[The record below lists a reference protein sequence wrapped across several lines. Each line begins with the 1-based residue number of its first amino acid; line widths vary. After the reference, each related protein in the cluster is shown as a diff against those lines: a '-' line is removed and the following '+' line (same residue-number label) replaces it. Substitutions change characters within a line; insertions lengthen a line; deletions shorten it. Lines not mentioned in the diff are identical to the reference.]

1 MWGSSFIVCFKRKMC
16 SVFFPNFCCFIV
28 IVYLKVFSVDTMHKT
43 GGTML
48 KTGVQCS
55 NRGYNAQTEGTMLK
69 TGGTMLKTGVQ
80 CSNRGY
86 NAQTEGT
93 MLKTGG
99 TMLKQGVQCSNKGY
113 NAQNRGT
120 MLKQGVQCSTR
131 RVQCLKQRVQY
142 SKHSSNRWVQ
152 CLKQRVQIFVRISQN
167 FAKNA
172 KTKRNRKKKICE
184 KYICEYNFRELFN
197 S

>member
-1 MWGSSFIVCFKRKMC
+1 MLPIGTMLIKEVWGSSFIVCFKRKMC

-55 NRGYNAQTEGTMLK
+55 NRGYNAQTGSTMLK
-69 TGGTMLKTGVQ
+69 
-80 CSNRGY
+80 
-86 NAQTEGT
+86 TEGT

>member
-28 IVYLKVFSVDTMHKT
+28 YLKVFSVDTMHKT
-43 GGTML
+43 G
-48 KTGVQCS
+48 
-55 NRGYNAQTEGTMLK
+55 
-69 TGGTMLKTGVQ
+69 
-80 CSNRGY
+80 
-86 NAQTEGT
+86 GT

-172 KTKRNRKKKICE
+172 KTKRNHKKKICE
-184 KYICEYNFRELFN
+184 KYICEYNFRELF
-197 S
+197 

>member
-1 MWGSSFIVCFKRKMC
+1 MGVVVYSLLQKKNVLSLFSKFLLFYCYCILK
-16 SVFFPNFCCFIV
+16 SV
-28 IVYLKVFSVDTMHKT
+28 LS
-43 GGTML
+43 
-48 KTGVQCS
+48 
-55 NRGYNAQTEGTMLK
+55 GYNAQ
-69 TGGTMLKTGVQ
+69 
-80 CSNRGY
+80 NR
-86 NAQTEGT
+86 
-93 MLKTGG
+93 
-99 TMLKQGVQCSNKGY
+99 GY

>member
-1 MWGSSFIVCFKRKMC
+1 
-16 SVFFPNFCCFIV
+16 
-28 IVYLKVFSVDTMHKT
+28 
-43 GGTML
+43 
-48 KTGVQCS
+48 
-55 NRGYNAQTEGTMLK
+55 
-69 TGGTMLKTGVQ
+69 
-80 CSNRGY
+80 
-86 NAQTEGT
+86 

-184 KYICEYNFRELFN
+184 KYICEYNFRELLLIPNFFAKSSHVCEKYICEYN
-197 S
+197 FGELFLIPNFFHEIFAFLHFLFRENFDFFRKTD

>member
-1 MWGSSFIVCFKRKMC
+1 MGVVVYSLLQKKNVLSLFSKFLLFYCILK
-16 SVFFPNFCCFIV
+16 SVF
-28 IVYLKVFSVDTMHKT
+28 S
-43 GGTML
+43 
-48 KTGVQCS
+48 
-55 NRGYNAQTEGTMLK
+55 GYNAQ
-69 TGGTMLKTGVQ
+69 
-80 CSNRGY
+80 NR
-86 NAQTEGT
+86 
-93 MLKTGG
+93 
-99 TMLKQGVQCSNKGY
+99 GY